1 MFPRQMRYPPGRASL
16 ISVPGLRFDVIV
28 GYHFW
33 PTKRAGLEAMD
44 QPFPERPALFLGLVL
59 VLKPPGFRELLARLR
74 VTDSHPTSRS
84 FIDNS
89 ATDFIGSLS
98 RLNVSPCRFTG
109 EPSGHYGYSAARRT
123 RRPDGERHFALRRW
137 RAGRAQEFV
146 AEDCGNL
153 HRVAKRGRQSI
164 RGFPHSTISRSTQV
178 TTRGKNMTNQ
188 KLARTPPRGSEIVVG
203 MKNRRGLSIKPLA
216 SPCLSSC

>member
-1 MFPRQMRYPPGRASL
+1 MRYPPGRASL

-98 RLNVSPCRFTG
+98 RPNVSPCRFTG
-109 EPSGHYGYSAARRT
+109 EPSGHNGCSAARGAP
-123 RRPDGERHFALRRW
+123 RRYGERHFTLRRR
-137 RAGRAQEFV
+137 RAASAHEFV
-146 AEDCGNL
+146 AEVCGSL

-164 RGFPHSTISRSTQV
+164 RGFPHSTVPRSTRV
-178 TTRGKNMTNQ
+178 TTRGKEHDPSE
-188 KLARTPPRGSEIVVG
+188 ARPYSAPAEAKS
-203 MKNRRGLSIKPLA
+203 LSG
-216 SPCLSSC
+216 